1 MKNYISENQ
10 LREFGLITGFGIP
23 LAIGWIIPLF
33 GGHEFKIWTILV
45 GIILV
50 IIALVRPILLL
61 HPYKIWMKLGHILGF
76 INSRIIIGL
85 IFFLVLLPIAF
96 IMKLFNYDP
105 LKNKRNKNKTY
116 REIIKNRKID
126 LTKMF

>member
-1 MKNYISENQ
+1 MKNYISDNQ

-23 LAIGWIIPLF
+23 LIFGWIIPLF
-33 GGHEFKIWTILV
+33 GGNEFKMWKIWV

-105 LKNKRNKNKTY
+105 LKNKRNENKTY
-116 REIIKNRKID
+116 REIINNRKID